1 MHKVISN
8 EVAFY
13 KLNLNETEITLYGES
28 SKKVYN
34 NPVRLFALI
43 NKEEMTTT
51 DEDIGLN
58 TTQNVTFSFL
68 RDDLKDWQVVPHTGD
83 IIKFDQNYYEIDNV
97 TQQQYFFGRNPD
109 TLLLT
114 TEGRSNMEF
123 GYNQTVKCS
132 CHLTK
137 RSPLQ
142 IEEIRSGIEQK
153 LNIPRNL

>member
-13 KLNLNETEITLYGES
+13 KLNLNETEMTLYGES

-43 NKEEMTTT
+43 NKEELATT

-58 TTQNVTFSFL
+58 ITQNVVFSFL
-68 RDDLKDWQVVPHTGD
+68 RDDLKDCDVLTQTGD
-83 IIKFDQNYYEIDNV
+83 IIKYDAKFYEIDNV

-137 RSPLQ
+137 QSPLQ
-142 IEEIRSGIEQK
+142 IQDVRVGIESK
-153 LNIPRNL
+153 MNIPRNL